1 MTLKI
6 HLKKL
11 SWKLRILTAYPVI
24 TEHPMFP
31 LPQHL
36 ERDTTLYKDLCE
48 TFGECEECNKNSDDK
63 AVAPDSNGK
72 VRARKRVDFLSKH
85 RTKIVSDDLWFL
97 HVTLQ
102 QVL

>member
-1 MTLKI
+1 
-6 HLKKL
+6 
-11 SWKLRILTAYPVI
+11 
-24 TEHPMFP
+24 MFP

-97 HVTLQ
+97 HVTLE